1 MLYFVARLFNTWQV
15 TIMFVTLDKIA
26 QTDLK
31 YQDIMLLE
39 NYASFQNRYCSV
51 LGSDI
56 FFIVSQKLLLVLI
69 ETVVQSVWLG

>member
-1 MLYFVARLFNTWQV
+1 MYVLFCGSIVLEIIWQV

-39 NYASFQNRYCSV
+39 NYASFQNRYCSL
-51 LGSDI
+51 LGSEI
-56 FFIVSQKLLLVLI
+56 YLLYS
-69 ETVVQSVWLG
+69 TKSASSAD